1 MPIILCVLLLGSAL
15 TGSNLMLAFAAA
27 DTCGQYKDSAD
38 KISGSVVVHQSNNVC
53 GLALSRDLPV
63 IRLKGK
69 KINDQA

>member
-1 MPIILCVLLLGSAL
+1 
-15 TGSNLMLAFAAA
+15 MLAFAAA

-38 KISGSVVVHQSNNVC
+38 KISRSAVVHQSNNVC